1 MKRILVLVILLAAA
15 VAWGARAASD
25 TDKTPFRP
33 TEKIPAD
40 TAVSFPVDI

>member
-1 MKRILVLVILLAAA
+1 MKRIVLVLVLLLAVTAFAA
-15 VAWGARAASD
+15 GRSSSN
-25 TDKTPFRP
+25 KQFLP

>member
-1 MKRILVLVILLAAA
+1 MILMLAAA
-15 VAWGARAASD
+15 AFAAKAPSAS
-25 TDKTPFRP
+25 KKFRP

>member
-1 MKRILVLVILLAAA
+1 MKRIVIVIVLLFAAAALAANA
-15 VAWGARAASD
+15 PAG
-25 TDKTPFRP
+25 KKKFRP

>member
-1 MKRILVLVILLAAA
+1 MKRIIIFMVLLSAAAALAANA
-15 VAWGARAASD
+15 PPG
-25 TDKTPFRP
+25 KKKFRP

>member
-1 MKRILVLVILLAAA
+1 MKYLLLFLTVLLAIGA
-15 VAWGARAASD
+15 VTVYSATQG
-25 TDKTPFRP
+25 KNFRP

>member
-1 MKRILVLVILLAAA
+1 MKRILVLMVLLATAA
-15 VAWGARAASD
+15 VWAAQAASD
-25 TDKTPFRP
+25 KTVFRP

>member
-1 MKRILVLVILLAAA
+1 MKRILIIMILLLAAA
-15 VAWGARAASD
+15 AFAAKALSAN
-25 TDKTPFRP
+25 KKFRP

>member
-1 MKRILVLVILLAAA
+1 MKRILILMILLLAAA
-15 VAWGARAASD
+15 AFAAKAPSAN
-25 TDKTPFRP
+25 KKFRP